1 MGRILRGRSLS
12 VRLVLGTG
20 SSYKRGRVRSVLTF
34 AFLEPKGTGG
44 AWCGGSVTVGRGF
57 YVMGSST
64 ERLVRLRVTPN
75 RARHVKTPG
84 FLSLGRA
91 TDVLYPVD
99 GPLLISRFD

>member
-20 SSYKRGRVRSVLTF
+20 SSYKRGRARSVLTF

-44 AWCGGSVTVGRGF
+44 AWFDRSVTAGRGF

-64 ERLVRLRVTPN
+64 ERLVRLRVEPN
-75 RARHVKTPG
+75 RAWRVKNPD
-84 FLSLGRA
+84 FSDLGGA
-91 TDVLYPVD
+91 TEVLYPVG